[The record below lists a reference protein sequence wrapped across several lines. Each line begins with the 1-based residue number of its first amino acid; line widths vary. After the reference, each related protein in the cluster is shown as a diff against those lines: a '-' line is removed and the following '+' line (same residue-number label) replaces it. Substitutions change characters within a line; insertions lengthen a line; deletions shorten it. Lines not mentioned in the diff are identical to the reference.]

1 VTVQQ
6 VASSFHDELQTAAAG
21 TAARVAGL
29 WRQVDPSAI
38 IDSWA
43 ELLPEAVADV
53 AVGQAAAATTGST
66 YTASIVRE
74 QGLDFPVREANP
86 RALSGVASDGR
97 PLETLFAL
105 PAHQTVG
112 RIGRGQGTQEAM
124 ESTRRHLMMFA
135 ATQAQD
141 AGRQSASVGMVG
153 TRQLGGYRRQLTPPS
168 CARCAILA
176 GKWFRWNQG
185 FQRHPSCDCVHVPS
199 VGESADVGG
208 LETFDPQA
216 HFNSLPAAEQDR
228 VFTQAGAQAIRDGAN
243 MNLVVNARRG
253 LRTTAAYGR
262 KISTTLEGTTS
273 RAMSA
278 RIMNQELDV
287 QFGRRRQG
295 DRSRRINVPRLT
307 PEQIYA
313 DASSREDAIR
323 LLGRFGYLGGWAPR
337 IRPTRA

>member
-1 VTVQQ
+1 MTVLE
-6 VASSFHDELQTAAAG
+6 VAGEFHHQLQAAAAG
-21 TAARVAGL
+21 TAARMAGR

-38 IDSWA
+38 LDSWA
-43 ELLPEAVADV
+43 EILPEAVADV
-53 AVGQAAAATTGST
+53 AVGQAAAADAGSS
-66 YTASIVRE
+66 YTVAAVRE
-74 QGLDFPVREANP
+74 QGLDFDVRQANP
-86 RALSGVASDGR
+86 QALAGVASDGR

-112 RIGRGQGTQEAM
+112 RISRGQGTQEAM
-124 ESTRRHLMMFA
+124 ESARRHLMMFA
-135 ATQAQD
+135 ATQVQD
-141 AGRQSASVGMVG
+141 AGRVASSIGMVG
-153 TRQLGGYRRQLTPPS
+153 TPQLGGYRRQLTPPS

-185 FQRHPSCDCVHVPS
+185 FQRHPNCDCVHVPA
-199 VGESADVGG
+199 VGPKADVGG

-216 HFNSLPAAEQDR
+216 HFYSLPAAEQDR
-228 VFTQAGAQAIRDGAN
+228 VFTKAGAQAIRDGAD

-253 LRTTAAYGR
+253 LRTTTAYGK

-278 RIMNQELDV
+278 RIMNQELEL

-295 DRSRRINVPRLT
+295 DRTRRINVPRLT

-313 DASSREDAIR
+313 DARSREEAVR
-323 LLGRFGYLGGWAPR
+323 LLNRFGYLGGWAPR
-337 IRPTRA
+337 IRPVPA